1 MPCVK
6 KACLFSLFLFFFQL
20 SSAQDTNCHLRISL
34 LTCSPGAELY
44 STFGHT
50 ALRIVDTARHS
61 DVVFNYGTF
70 DFSDPD
76 FYTKFVKGKLEYFLS
91 VENYR
96 DFLYAY
102 QVEQRSIW
110 EQELNLDC
118 NEKEQM
124 VNAINV
130 NMQGTNR
137 FYKYDFLYD
146 NCTTRIRD
154 LIFKNISNVAIN
166 KRLIPPGITSR
177 DLIHSYLDKGG
188 EPWSKLGIDILL
200 GSKLDKPVTN
210 NEAMFLPDYLMKGVD
225 SAVTVSD
232 PSIVLNKKIALQ
244 AEPAYS
250 SSGKYVPLIVLS
262 IITAIFT
269 TIYFTGS
276 YTIIKIADSLL
287 LYLTG
292 LLGILIL
299 FMWFGTEHLLCRSN
313 FNILWALPT
322 NFIAAFFIWKNPVW
336 LKRYFNIAFFVYGL
350 LFIAWFWLP
359 QEINISVIPVLLLL
373 FFRYAKLAN

>member
-1 MPCVK
+1 
-6 KACLFSLFLFFFQL
+6 
-20 SSAQDTNCHLRISL
+20 
-34 LTCSPGAELY
+34 
-44 STFGHT
+44 
-50 ALRIVDTARHS
+50 
-61 DVVFNYGTF
+61 VVFNYGTF

-322 NFIAAFFIWKNPVW
+322 NFIAAFFIWKNPAW